1 MSNRMGIK
9 LSFAKKAVP
18 AVAGIF
24 AVSAP
29 AIVGAMNALTCR
41 AQSGN
46 AATARFDV
54 ASVKPSKD
62 CGAQGGAPGVK
73 RGGSV
78 SLSPGRLHV
87 CGTLEDPIQNA
98 YVVYA
103 DGRSNRRLQARLYGP
118 PLSGGPA
125 WIRSDRYLIDA
136 KPERAASQEMMN
148 GPMMQTL
155 LEERFRLKVRR
166 EM

>member
-1 MSNRMGIK
+1 
-9 LSFAKKAVP
+9 
-18 AVAGIF
+18 
-24 AVSAP
+24 
-29 AIVGAMNALTCR
+29 
-41 AQSGN
+41 
-46 AATARFDV
+46 
-54 ASVKPSKD
+54 
-62 CGAQGGAPGVK
+62 
-73 RGGSV
+73 
-78 SLSPGRLHV
+78 LSPGRLHV
-87 CGTLEDPIQNA
+87 CGTLEDLIQNA

-166 EM
+166 EMKEVPGYALTAPQGTTKMQPFQEGSCVLVDFTMYPAPPPPAG